1 MKNLDRWSEGV
12 SKQIVIRNEEGGMK
26 ASWKN
31 NKVFFVGDGSEEEE

>member
-1 MKNLDRWSEGV
+1 MTIDGSIL
-12 SKQIVIRNEEGGMK
+12 GMK